1 MSFISVDIIVL
12 VCQPFLKNIFF
23 CLGREHRSRP
33 GRGFVECP
41 SREHTKF
48 VYILLP
54 HTALMWLRHSVFHWF
69 YANMAILHNKTCHKL
84 ITPYSWSWHNI
95 SWCRKIR
102 SQPLKIDFLS
112 LRWSEASKADI
123 TNGGVFWFGLALRH
137 RSDVILNSLY
147 DWFSTPVRVENMSGL
162 RTPHPTRVI

>member
-1 MSFISVDIIVL
+1 
-12 VCQPFLKNIFF
+12 
-23 CLGREHRSRP
+23 
-33 GRGFVECP
+33 
-41 SREHTKF
+41 
-48 VYILLP
+48 
-54 HTALMWLRHSVFHWF
+54 MWLRHSVFHWF

-162 RTPHPTRVI
+162 RTPHPTCQTFTLLRRLCCCYWQVVTNKFAISAPIFDTKLNGRETSKCSLNPYFLELSF